1 MGWMV
6 EIVISHDQYKTAT
19 GVKMKQ
25 VIIVR
30 SDLGMG
36 RGKIAA
42 QACHASIGSYKKTD
56 PDKIREWEM
65 EGSKKVVLSVPGLE
79 ELMEIYEAVRRT
91 DISHYLVRDAGH
103 TQIPAGTVT
112 CLGIGPDTDERIDRI
127 TGELKLL

>member
-1 MGWMV
+1 
-6 EIVISHDQYKTAT
+6 
-19 GVKMKQ
+19 MKQ

-91 DISHYLVRDAGH
+91 DISHYLCVMQA
-103 TQIPAGTVT
+103 IPDNGRNSNMS
-112 CLGIGPDTDERIDRI
+112 GIGPDTDERM
-127 TGELKLL
+127 TG